1 MSSTELTETVTP
13 FIDPAMSKRS
23 LAGSIWT
30 TPDQYKHTIDP
41 DDDSSA
47 VPDRKSTMYKVVGD
61 MPNGIDGTNPKLS
74 QYFEVAWSLKIVQK
88 EEKSE
93 WEPHRLHIFSK
104 KDWKA
109 VRKGK
114 PMQRTKP
121 QI

>member
-1 MSSTELTETVTP
+1 VGKFL
-13 FIDPAMSKRS
+13 R
-23 LAGSIWT
+23 LG
-30 TPDQYKHTIDP
+30 H
-41 DDDSSA
+41 
-47 VPDRKSTMYKVVGD
+47 KVLGD

-114 PMQRTKP
+114 AMQRTKP
-121 QI
+121 NI